1 MTGSGDPQITARF
14 LPVWR
19 VSVPDAATKRVVTAY
34 LEDRPI
40 QEIVTRFEISRAT
53 LYRLLD
59 AEGIPLRCEGRGRKP
74 NIDPEKERAIIEAW
88 RARSSMSEIRRRFRI
103 GWNTYVAVLAK
114 NGLASPP
121 DR

>member
-19 VSVPDAATKRVVTAY
+19 VSVPDGAAGRIVTAY

-40 QEIVTRFEISRAT
+40 EEITTRFEISKRT

-59 AEGIPLRCEGRGRKP
+59 EKGIPLRCSGRGRKP
-74 NIDPEKERAIIEAW
+74 SDVPDAQIVAAYVDGEPC
-88 RARSSMSEIRRRFRI
+88 SEIVARYGI
-103 GWNTYVAVLAK
+103 GL
-114 NGLASPP
+114 
-121 DR
+121 DRLYRLLRLEGVPLRNR